1 MKKNWDNKS
10 NNEILLELK
19 QMQLDYEAQKLKTL
33 KEFDKLIEIENE
45 YNNTQKIIK
54 SRLTGNK

>member
-1 MKKNWDNKS
+1 MKNNWEDKS

-33 KEFDKLIEIENE
+33 KEFDKLIDIENE
-45 YNNTQKIIK
+45 YNNAQNVIK

>member
-1 MKKNWDNKS
+1 MKRNWDDKS

-45 YNNTQKIIK
+45 YNNAKKIIK

>member
-1 MKKNWDNKS
+1 MKRNWDDKS

-33 KEFDKLIEIENE
+33 KEFDKLIDIENE
-45 YNNTQKIIK
+45 YNNAQKIIK

>member
-33 KEFDKLIEIENE
+33 KGFDKLIEIENE

>member
-1 MKKNWDNKS
+1 MKRNWDDKS

-19 QMQLDYEAQKLKTL
+19 QMQLDYEGQKLKTL

-45 YNNTQKIIK
+45 YNNAQKIIK

>member
-1 MKKNWDNKS
+1 MKRNWDEKS

-33 KEFDKLIEIENE
+33 KEFDKLIDIENE
-45 YNNTQKIIK
+45 YNNAQKIIK

>member
-1 MKKNWDNKS
+1 MKNNWEDKS

-33 KEFDKLIEIENE
+33 KEFDKLIDIENE
-45 YNNTQKIIK
+45 YNYVQNIIK
-54 SRLTGNK
+54 TRLSGNK

>member
-1 MKKNWDNKS
+1 MNK
-10 NNEILLELK
+10 EKIDE
-19 QMQLDYEAQKLKTL
+19 KLKTL

-45 YNNTQKIIK
+45 YNNAQKIIK

>member
-1 MKKNWDNKS
+1 MKKNWEEKS

-45 YNNTQKIIK
+45 YNNAQKFIK
-54 SRLTGNK
+54 NRLTGNK

>member
-1 MKKNWDNKS
+1 MKNNWEDKS

-33 KEFDKLIEIENE
+33 KEFDKLIDIENE
-45 YNNTQKIIK
+45 YNYAQNIIK
-54 SRLTGNK
+54 SRLSGNK

>member
-1 MKKNWDNKS
+1 MKKNWEEKS

-45 YNNTQKIIK
+45 YNNAQKFIK
-54 SRLTGNK
+54 NRLIGNK

>member
-1 MKKNWDNKS
+1 MKNNWEDKS

-33 KEFDKLIEIENE
+33 KEFDKLIDIENE
-45 YNNTQKIIK
+45 YNNAQNIIK

>member
-1 MKKNWDNKS
+1 MKRNWDDKS

-45 YNNTQKIIK
+45 YNNAQKIIK

>member
-1 MKKNWDNKS
+1 MKKNWEEKS

-33 KEFDKLIEIENE
+33 KEFDKLIVIENE
-45 YNNTQKIIK
+45 YNNAQKFIK
-54 SRLTGNK
+54 NRLTGNK

>member
-1 MKKNWDNKS
+1 MKNNWEDKS

-33 KEFDKLIEIENE
+33 KEFDKLIDIENE
-45 YNNTQKIIK
+45 YNYAQNIIK
-54 SRLTGNK
+54 TRLSGNK

>member
-1 MKKNWDNKS
+1 MKKNWDDKS

-33 KEFDKLIEIENE
+33 REFDKLIEIENE
-45 YNNTQKIIK
+45 YNDAQKIIK
-54 SRLTGNK
+54 NRLSGNK

>member
-45 YNNTQKIIK
+45 YNNAQKIIK

>member
-1 MKKNWDNKS
+1 MKKNWDDKS

-45 YNNTQKIIK
+45 YNNAQKIIK